1 MRTQSAEVG
10 DWPKKGSCLVDI
22 AALESYGNETRL
34 VFWEAKHYS
43 NGELRAEDGRAPPVL
58 RQLGFYERYLSE
70 NRKAIEGS
78 YTRMAKNLVS
88 IGNMG
93 WKRQLSPLIADVAT
107 GKVLTLGTE
116 PAVGLVI
123 FGFGRADQVRAG
135 WKTQLELLKSKITH
149 VRAAGD
155 ANNICLST

>member
-1 MRTQSAEVG
+1 
-10 DWPKKGSCLVDI
+10 
-22 AALESYGNETRL
+22 
-34 VFWEAKHYS
+34 
-43 NGELRAEDGRAPPVL
+43 
-58 RQLGFYERYLSE
+58 
-70 NRKAIEGS
+70 
-78 YTRMAKNLVS
+78 LVS

-107 GKVLTLGTE
+107 GKRVLTLGTE

-123 FGFGRADQVRAG
+123 FGFGRADQVHAG
-135 WKTQLELLKSKITH
+135 WKTQLELLKSEITH